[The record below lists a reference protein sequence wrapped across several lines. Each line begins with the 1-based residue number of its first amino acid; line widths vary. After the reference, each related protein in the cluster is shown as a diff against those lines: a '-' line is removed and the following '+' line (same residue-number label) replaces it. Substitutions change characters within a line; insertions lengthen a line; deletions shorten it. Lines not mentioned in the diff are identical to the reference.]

1 MFSYKKF
8 QNIDIASCQ
17 SVQELDP
24 VLVTRVYRN
33 NWRNASKKNVASPST
48 NAAEKKK
55 EKKRQTSAKF
65 FVLQAHAIT
74 ETRNIKTIENQLL
87 RIKKLYELWN
97 IRSY

>member
-1 MFSYKKF
+1 MKGDVF
-8 QNIDIASCQ
+8 I
-17 SVQELDP
+17 QEISE
-24 VLVTRVYRN
+24 YRHSFLPECP
-33 NWRNASKKNVASPST
+33 RIRSSTGYTCLQEQLTEPKQKNVASPST

-87 RIKKLYELWN
+87 RIKKLHEL
-97 IRSY
+97 